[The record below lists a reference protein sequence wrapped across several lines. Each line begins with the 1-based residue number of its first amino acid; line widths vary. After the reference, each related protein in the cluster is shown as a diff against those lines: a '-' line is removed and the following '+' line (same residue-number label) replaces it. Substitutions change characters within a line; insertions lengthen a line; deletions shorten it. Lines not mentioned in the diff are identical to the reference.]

1 MAEMSVIAHPYAQ
14 ALFNLAKEQKNEKI
28 WLENLSEL
36 KQISTNQDFVA
47 ILNNPKVGVDQIISI
62 IKTTMKSNASVEV
75 MNFVQVLVEN
85 NRILALDEIYHIF
98 RELVL
103 EDQKRGDAIIESAY
117 AMSQAEK
124 QDFEQLLSKK
134 FGKSI
139 TAQVIV
145 NPELIGGIKVTVNDK
160 VIDGS
165 VKGRI
170 NTLST
175 QLTK

>member
-14 ALFNLAKEQKNEKI
+14 ALFNLAKEQKTEEA

-47 ILNNPKVGVDQIISI
+47 ILNNPKVDVDKIISI
-62 IKTTMKSNASVEV
+62 IKTLMKSNASVEV
-75 MNFVQVLVEN
+75 MNFVEVLVEN

-98 RELVL
+98 RELIL

-124 QDFEQLLSKK
+124 QDFEQILSKK
-134 FGKSI
+134 FGKKI

>member
-14 ALFNLAKEQKNEKI
+14 ALFNLAKEQKTEKN

-47 ILNNPKVGVDQIISI
+47 ILNNPKVDVDQIISI
-62 IKTTMKSNASVEV
+62 IKTLMKSNALAEV

-98 RELVL
+98 RELIL

-117 AMSQAEK
+117 AMSQSEK
-124 QDFEQLLSKK
+124 QDFEQILSKK
-134 FGKSI
+134 FGKEI
-139 TAQVIV
+139 TAKVIV

-165 VKGRI
+165 VKGRL

>member
-47 ILNNPKVGVDQIISI
+47 ILNNPKVGVDQTISI

>member
-1 MAEMSVIAHPYAQ
+1 MSVIAHPYAQ